1 MEDLTIRKAEQ
12 DSSSV
17 SQSLTQSKRSLHNVY
32 EWLQKDQQ
40 RHNELRDQVRYMIK
54 SVKKSNQELE
64 EEFGP
69 SDPLNSA
76 EVQRGELEFFDRLAI
91 SALRIPTAYPVAEE
105 GGRDIGHLQ
114 SQE

>member
-1 MEDLTIRKAEQ
+1 
-12 DSSSV
+12 
-17 SQSLTQSKRSLHNVY
+17 
-32 EWLQKDQQ
+32 
-40 RHNELRDQVRYMIK
+40 MIK

-91 SALRIPTAYPVAEE
+91 SALRIPTAYPVVRLALLGCSIVSKEP
-105 GGRDIGHLQ
+105 HLLDMMLRCVVAV
-114 SQE
+114 SAG